1 MFKLL
6 ARRKYANMSS
16 FTQILNPI
24 TGKNEWNVEC
34 EGKYQNKYFFLFN

>member
-6 ARRKYANMSS
+6 ARRKYTNMSS

-34 EGKYQNKYFFLFN
+34 EGTKKLII